1 MNMAFAIG
9 SLCGPFI
16 GGEIYNAIPNGWTII
31 CWIWMA
37 ALAVLLPLVLAFTGN
52 DPLGRRLLRLWRRR
66 EPASERE
73 VAEAGAR
80 EETVAH

>member
-52 DPLGRRLLRLWRRR
+52 DPLGRKLLRFRRR
-66 EPASERE
+66 RNEPQETG
-73 VAEAGAR
+73 EAGAK
-80 EETVAH
+80 EETVAQ